1 MGFSTEF
8 VQGFIQSLESIGQMA
23 LIVLMGYVMVRRN
36 WLNTRTLSDLTRILI
51 DAVIPCAFILAMAR
65 SFTAELFLQGLVL
78 ATVATVWI
86 IVSWIFGTVWF
97 RILPGGEPARDR
109 SVTAMLMI
117 PNSIYL
123 PLPVIL
129 AVTPNELHDQATM
142 YISIAALP
150 SIAIMWTF
158 GVILLSG
165 ASRPSPKERLKLAIN
180 APIISLFIG
189 ILLTFVPG
197 IREAARGEPGS
208 IVLLKMLF
216 SVMGYMGQTLS
227 PLAMLI
233 LGGFIASSHTA
244 GRYRMRYVIPLIGIR
259 LLLVPVAVY
268 GLIRSGILGI
278 PALAGTVLLLVAAAP
293 PATNHSLI
301 ARRYDGEWE
310 LVSSLQLVVHAA
322 ALVTLPLWLSLGLS
336 GLK

>member
-1 MGFSTEF
+1 MG
-8 VQGFIQSLESIGQMA
+8 L
-23 LIVLMGYVMVRRN
+23 LVLMGYLMARRE
-36 WLNTRTLSDLTRILI
+36 WLSSRTLSDLTRILI
-51 DAVIPCAFILAMAR
+51 DAVIPCAFILAMTR
-65 SFTAELFLQGLVL
+65 SFTAELFRQGLVL
-78 ATVATVWI
+78 AMVATVWI
-86 IVSWIFGTVWF
+86 IASWAFGSIWF
-97 RILPGGEPARDR
+97 RLLPGGEPARDR
-109 SVTAMLMI
+109 SVIAMLMI

-129 AVTPNELHDQATM
+129 AVTPKEFHDQATM

-165 ASRPSPKERLKLAIN
+165 TSRPSRKERLKLAIN

-208 IVLLKMLF
+208 IIPLRMIF
-216 SVMGYMGQTLS
+216 SVMGYLSQTLS

-233 LGGFIASSHTA
+233 LGGFIASSRSA
-244 GRYRMRYVIPLIGIR
+244 GRYRMRHVLPLVGVR
-259 LLLVPVAVY
+259 LLLVPAVIY
-268 GLIRSGILGI
+268 GLIRSGMLGI
-278 PALAGTVLLLVAAAP
+278 PALACTVLLLVAAAP

-301 ARRYDGEWE
+301 ARKYGGEWE
-310 LVSSLQLVVHAA
+310 LVSSLQLIVHAA
-322 ALVTLPLWLSLGLS
+322 ALVTLPLWLSLGLAF
-336 GLK
+336 